1 MQPQDTTTLRGVVH
15 ELNAE
20 LVPSRFEKAQQAES
34 GGVHWP
40 FSHPEQRRLW
50 LTLNWQADCPRFH
63 AIEPPP
69 RLGEGSTLAQQ
80 LQHGLKG
87 LALVRLEQLPW
98 ERVVHLGFAPRPD
111 ASEQRQLV
119 LELMGRHS
127 SNLLAR

>member
-1 MQPQDTTTLRGVVH
+1 MQLAFRTL
-15 ELNAE
+15 
-20 LVPSRFEKAQQAES
+20 KQ
-34 GGVHWP
+34 
-40 FSHPEQRRLW
+40 RLW

-98 ERVVHLGFAPRPD
+98 ERVCSWALPQGPMPPN
-111 ASEQRQLV
+111 S
-119 LELMGRHS
+119 GNWS
-127 SNLLAR
+127 WS